1 MKTLLPAL
9 LWLLSFVSLPGQIA
23 APKPSAEPPSFFQ
36 SLQRDSILHLYLH
49 TELKA
54 LLRKRET
61 YQPALLHFRDSSGQI
76 QELEVEVRPRGKMR
90 RDICFLPPLKLRL
103 AKSDLRARGLNPD
116 FKTIKLVVSCR
127 TAPSYQRLV
136 LLEYLVYRMY
146 NLVTDFSFRVQLV
159 RIHLQDRGGDEKSFE
174 VYGFLIEP
182 AKELA
187 HRLGGKELKPRVMS
201 PRGLDTLSFDR
212 LCLFQFMI
220 GNTDWAVY
228 NRHNLVV
235 VRSPLRPL
243 AIPVPYD
250 FDYAGIIDAP
260 YAAPH
265 EKLPIKHVSQ
275 RYFLGLCR
283 PESHWKPLFEEFR
296 ARQDDFREVIR
307 RFPYLDDSAKKGP
320 LRYLDDF
327 FKLLGNDRRCRREI
341 VEHCDTFIK

>member
-1 MKTLLPAL
+1 M
-9 LWLLSFVSLPGQIA
+9 
-23 APKPSAEPPSFFQ
+23 
-36 SLQRDSILHLYLH
+36 
-49 TELKA
+49 
-54 LLRKRET
+54 
-61 YQPALLHFRDSSGQI
+61 
-76 QELEVEVRPRGKMR
+76 EVRPRGKMR

-103 AKSDLRARGLNPD
+103 SKSDLRARRLNPA
-116 FKTIKLVVSCR
+116 FKTIKLVVACR
-127 TAPSYQRLV
+127 TPSNYQRLV

-159 RIHLQDRGGDEKSFE
+159 RLHLQDLGGEEKAFE

-182 AKELA
+182 EKELA
-187 HRLGGKELKPRVMS
+187 HRLGGKELKPPVMS
-201 PRGLDTLSFDR
+201 PRGLDTLAFDR
-212 LCLFQFMI
+212 MCLFQFMI

-235 VRSPLRPL
+235 VRSPLRRL

-265 EKLPIKHVSQ
+265 EKLPIEHVSQ

-283 PESHWKPLFEEFR
+283 PESHWEPIFEEFR
-296 ARQDDFREVIR
+296 AREEAFKEVIR
-307 RFPYLDDSAKKGP
+307 SFPYLSDSAKKGP

-327 FKLLGNDRRCRREI
+327 FKILRNERRCRNEI
-341 VEHCDTFIK
+341 VEHCDNFIK